1 MVYLQ
6 KMVIFYSYV
15 KLPEGIN
22 FSGNPSN
29 QQLLTLVAKSQVWI
43 FDNHNIFS
51 NVSAIGAANWHFS
64 SEWSFSSGLGVPL
77 EYPISHHSPALFSHP
92 LAVVPNENMP
102 IWSFWVVHVL
112 TFHNLQSFWLKK
124 WLRWGECHKKCLYIA
139 MHRSWHMLTWRSK
152 TILLKL

>member
-22 FSGNPSN
+22 FSGNLSN

-64 SEWSFSSGLGVPL
+64 SGMIILIWFRGTIGVPYQPSL
-77 EYPISHHSPALFSHP
+77 PRFIFPSSSRCAQWKHA
-92 LAVVPNENMP
+92 
-102 IWSFWVVHVL
+102 
-112 TFHNLQSFWLKK
+112 
-124 WLRWGECHKKCLYIA
+124 
-139 MHRSWHMLTWRSK
+139 HM
-152 TILLKL
+152 ILLGGACSHFP